1 MRSMVPAKKDPHN
14 LLALSVLFLI
24 VLFLTS
30 CHTSPLY
37 PDYFG
42 ADSAIFALIGKGM
55 TEGKTLYADLG
66 TGIRGRRKSRPCAD
80 S

>member
-1 MRSMVPAKKDPHN
+1 MRSMVPAKKDLHN

-42 ADSAIFALIGKGM
+42 ADSAIFALIGKG
-55 TEGKTLYADLG
+55 KTLYADLG